1 MIKMREVVRE
11 LRVWAATLGSAAAYA
26 TLIVT
31 FLGQIARV
39 DGSSMQPT
47 LEDNDRLVVN
57 KLAYRLHAPA
67 VGDVVMLLNPEN
79 PSKALVK
86 RVIAKPGDTIESRE
100 GRVFVNEIAMPES
113 FLSDE
118 YRSRDSWGPTRVP
131 EGYFWVMGDHR
142 NNSYDSR
149 MFHEVPAKYIL
160 GKIAV
165 RWWPIPK
172 VRLF

>member
-1 MIKMREVVRE
+1 VLSAGAPRDEGSGGDGVEARMIKIRMVMQEVRAWE
-11 LRVWAATLGSAAAYA
+11 ATLGSAAVYA

-57 KLAYRLHAPA
+57 KLAYRRD
-67 VGDVVMLLNPEN
+67 G
-79 PSKALVK
+79 K
-86 RVIAKPGDTIESRE
+86 I
-100 GRVFVNEIAMPES
+100 FVNDVAMPES

-118 YRSRDSWGPTRVP
+118 YRSHDSWGPTIVP

-160 GKIAV
+160 GKVAV
-165 RWWPIPK
+165 RWWPLPK
-172 VRLF
+172 VRIF

>member
-1 MIKMREVVRE
+1 MITVRQIFREVRA
-11 LRVWAATLGSAAAYA
+11 WAATLGSAAVYA

-31 FLGQIARV
+31 FVGQIARV

-67 VGDVVMLLNPEN
+67 VGDVVMLLSPEN

-86 RVIAKPGDTIESRE
+86 RVIAEPGDTIESRD
-100 GRVFVNEIAMPES
+100 GKIFVNSLAMPDA
-113 FLSDE
+113 FLADE
-118 YRSRDSWGPTRVP
+118 YRSTDSWGPRTVP
-131 EGYFWVMGDHR
+131 AGYYWVMGDHR